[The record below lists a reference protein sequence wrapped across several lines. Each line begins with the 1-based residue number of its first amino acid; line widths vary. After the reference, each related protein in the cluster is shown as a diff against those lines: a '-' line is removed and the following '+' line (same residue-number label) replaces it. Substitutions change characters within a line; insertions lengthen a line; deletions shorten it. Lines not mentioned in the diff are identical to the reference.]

1 MDGVLEGKT
10 ELHPKKKCL
19 GDTEGGKVKRVGEYR
34 EDQKV
39 GRREKNVRVS
49 EGRR

>member
-1 MDGVLEGKT
+1 MGSWKARQSFT
-10 ELHPKKKCL
+10 PKRNVWA
-19 GDTEGGKVKRVGEYR
+19 TQEGGKVKRVGEYR